1 MGLQRPGQHQG
12 LSHRGCRWEE
22 GLAGL
27 AGDLF
32 LGRLKKERGFR
43 DKPKTPA
50 WAIRAHHLEW
60 GKAKLRDRHE
70 ACSRLPTTVP

>member
-1 MGLQRPGQHQG
+1 M
-12 LSHRGCRWEE
+12 
-22 GLAGL
+22 
-27 AGDLF
+27 F